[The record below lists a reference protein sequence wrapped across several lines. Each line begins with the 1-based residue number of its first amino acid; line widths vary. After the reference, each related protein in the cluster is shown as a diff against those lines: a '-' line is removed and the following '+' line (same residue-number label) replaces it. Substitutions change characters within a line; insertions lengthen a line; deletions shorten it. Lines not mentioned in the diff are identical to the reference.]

1 MKVAVIGSRGLSV
14 ENLGEYLPKD
24 TTVTMAYVPFQ
35 NAGEL
40 YAPEQALCR
49 GTLFPELDKPFE
61 PEKRN
66 GGNRND

>member
-1 MKVAVIGSRGLSV
+1 MNITEMARRQYGIASLP
-14 ENLGEYLPKD
+14 ENPMC
-24 TTVTMAYVPFQ
+24 TMAYVPFQ